1 MRTYLTLFLM
11 LLGLV
16 CSERA
21 SAQQFD
27 TYFRDST
34 LRLDYILTGNGATT
48 EVTPDEAHLLKGW
61 AGRRHYLD
69 SLVLRG
75 NAQLYV
81 HDEAS
86 GRLIY
91 AFSFNPLYLE

>member
-1 MRTYLTLFLM
+1 MRTYFTLFLM

-21 SAQQFD
+21 SAQQFE

-48 EVTPDEAHLLKGW
+48 EVTPMKPICSRG
-61 AGRRHYLD
+61 G
-69 SLVLRG
+69 LVV
-75 NAQLYV
+75 AT
-81 HDEAS
+81 
-86 GRLIY
+86 I
-91 AFSFNPLYLE
+91 